1 MNKKTDEETTV
12 DESKRS
18 AATQKSFKNIYK
30 HTAQY
35 NRRIYLES
43 NRMCFYALL
52 SLGGGGRK
60 VYTYTY
66 IFMEERF
73 RSWHHFVFRVALS
86 AIPLFAIFPCF
97 ACIFTVFFCSVF
109 CILCIFC
116 TGLSVAWCDT
126 AFSFAFFPSSYS
138 IHFMLFHVIYFYL
151 WFPVFFYSPLIYCY
165 RGIQYGLLNISKSV

>member
-35 NRRIYLES
+35 NRRIYLKP

-97 ACIFTVFFCSVF
+97 ACIFTVFFALFFVF
-109 CILCIFC
+109 CAFSAPDYLSLDVIQHSLLLFFLHHIQFILCFSMLYIFIC
-116 TGLSVAWCDT
+116 DSLFFFIRRSSIVTVAYNT
-126 AFSFAFFPSSYS
+126 VY
-138 IHFMLFHVIYFYL
+138 
-151 WFPVFFYSPLIYCY
+151 
-165 RGIQYGLLNISKSV
+165 